1 MITFGKRITA
11 GLLSLAMLTGGAA
24 LPEGFAP
31 VDDISISISAA
42 TAKIDLSSAT
52 IANKGSNMDFND
64 EYTIEAKTTYPK
76 YFGMQFNVETKDN
89 VICTVKATTSKLDV
103 FLVDKSGNVLDQKS
117 FTGSKNQELTLSAN
131 NIQGVHYII
140 FENKGL
146 TSTTE
151 ITMKLKG
158 ANTNLSVI
166 DAKATCKYPE
176 DSIVP
181 TYSFTYNGIK
191 LVKGTDYKETK
202 IEKSQQRETDGIRY
216 FYNVTITGIGKY
228 TDSKTFKF
236 SILVYDEDKRINIA
250 NAITKGTT
258 SDNIKVSY
266 NYTSDNMV
274 KYTLV
279 HTKNGTKTVL
289 VEGTD
294 YTVTTTYTD
303 RKIADGTIYR
313 TYTSV
318 FKGINKYKSTYT
330 YGIENHEIP
339 VAGKISVKKCD
350 FTPVLSGKTV
360 TDVVVKYNE
369 TKLTSGKD
377 YTSSIKN
384 NGIKTEGTKKYY
396 DYSIVVTGK
405 GNYTG
410 EQTIQYKLYLDYSLD
425 DISPVGLSSSMP
437 YTGKQICPKPEFKL
451 DDGTVLIEGKDYTL
465 TYGQNLNV
473 GVKEGTIFIKGLGEY
488 KSLAQTLYF
497 DITPLTI
504 NSINF
509 EIADQ
514 QYTGNQIKPVGNIQ
528 LNNGLALKSGT
539 DYTITYT
546 NNVNVGTATVILAFK
561 GNFNGTVTKTF
572 KITARRITN
581 IEGDLSDKKYTGK
594 EIRPLSYVTTS
605 TGGTLKEGTDYT
617 VSYKNNVN
625 VGTATATITFKG
637 NYTGTVTKTFKIVKS
652 TGTAV
657 IRIAGNN
664 RYSTAVEVSKK
675 AFPYGSDTV
684 IIASGQ
690 GFADALAGIPLA
702 NICKAPIL
710 LADTNYITKE
720 TGDEITRLKAKNVI
734 ILGGIGV
741 ISAKVAN
748 IFTGRGL
755 SVQRI
760 AGTDRFATSTL
771 IAEEIIK
778 RTKKPTEVFFVSAF
792 NFPDALS
799 VSSIAAV
806 KNAPIIYAGKDAN
819 INENVQKFI
828 TKYKNSISKMYAI
841 GGASVVPDSYINKI
855 KQGTS
860 AQTIRLSGKD
870 RFETCLKVNN
880 YFKDSLTGTDV
891 FIASGLNYPDALSGG
906 VYAAMSK
913 SPILLVGKD
922 GVTTS
927 QVNYFNSL
935 KASAAKI
942 IGGTGVV
949 SENIAKKI
957 KTI

>member
-1 MITFGKRITA
+1 MISLGRRITA
-11 GLLSLAMLTGGAA
+11 GFLSLAMITGGGS
-24 LPEGFAP
+24 LLESFAP
-31 VDDISISISAA
+31 LDDFSISASAA
-42 TAKIDLSSAT
+42 TTKIDLSTAT
-52 IANKGSNMDFND
+52 IANKGSDMDFND

-76 YFGMQFNVETKDN
+76 YFGMQFNVTTKDN
-89 VICTVKATTSKLDV
+89 VTCTVKATTSKLDV
-103 FLVDKSGNVLDQKS
+103 FLVDKSGNVLAQKS
-117 FTGSKNQELTLSAN
+117 FTGTKNQELTLTAN
-131 NIQGVHYII
+131 GIQGVHYII

-158 ANTNLSVI
+158 TNTNLSII

-181 TYSFTYNGIK
+181 TYSFTYNGTK
-191 LVKGTDYKETK
+191 LIKGTDYKETK
-202 IEKSQQRETDGIRY
+202 IEKSEKKETDGTRY
-216 FYNVTITGIGKY
+216 YYNVTITGIGRF

-236 SILVYDEDKRINIA
+236 SILVYDEDKRINLA
-250 NAITKGTT
+250 NAITKGTAT
-258 SDNIKVSY
+258 DNIKLSY
-266 NYTSDNMV
+266 SYTSDNMV

-279 HTKNGTKTVL
+279 HTQNGTKTVL

-294 YTVTTTYTD
+294 YSVNTTYTD
-303 RKIADGTIYR
+303 RKLTDGTIYR

-339 VAGKISVKKCD
+339 VAGKTSIKKCD
-350 FTPVLSGKTV
+350 ITPVLSGKTV
-360 TDVVVKYNE
+360 TDVIVKYNG

-384 NGIKTEGTKKYY
+384 NGIKTEGTQKYY
-396 DYSIVVTGK
+396 DYSIMVTGK

-410 EQTIQYKLYLDYSLD
+410 ELTVQYKLYLEYTLD
-425 DISPVGLSSSMP
+425 DITPVGLSSSMP

-504 NSINF
+504 NNINF

-514 QYTGNQIKPVGNIQ
+514 QYTGSQIKPVGNIQ
-528 LNNGLALKSGT
+528 LNNGLALKNGT
-539 DYTITYT
+539 DYTIEYK
-546 NNVNVGTATVILAFK
+546 NNINVGTATVTLTFK
-561 GNFNGTVTKTF
+561 GNFKGTVTKTF
-572 KITARRITN
+572 KITARKITN
-581 IEGDLSDKKYTGK
+581 IEGNLSDKKYTGK

-617 VSYKNNVN
+617 VSYKNNIN

-637 NYTGTVTKTFKIVKS
+637 NFTGAVTKTFKIVKT
-652 TGTAV
+652 TGTAAA
-657 IRIAGNN
+657 RIAGNN
-664 RYSTAVEVSKK
+664 RYTTAVEVSKK

-741 ISAKVAN
+741 ISTKVAN

-760 AGTDRFATSTL
+760 AGTDRFATSVL
-771 IAEEIIK
+771 IAEEITK
-778 RTKKPTEVFFVSAF
+778 RSKAPTEVFFVNAM
-792 NFPDALS
+792 NYPDALS
-799 VSSIAAV
+799 VSSVAAV
-806 KNAPIIYAGKDAN
+806 KNAPIIYAGTNAN
-819 INENVQKFI
+819 INANVQKFI
-828 TKYKNSISKMYAI
+828 TKYKSSITKMYAI
-841 GGASVVPDSYINKI
+841 GGNKVVPDSYINKV

-860 AQTIRLSGKD
+860 AQTVRLAGTD
-870 RFETCLKVNN
+870 RFDTCLKVNN
-880 YFKDSLTGTDV
+880 YFKSILTGTDI

-913 SPILLVGKD
+913 SPIMLVRKD
-922 GVTTS
+922 SVTS
-927 QVNYFNSL
+927 AQVEYFNSL

-942 IGGTGVV
+942 IGGVAVV
-949 SENIAKKI
+949 SDSIVNRI
-957 KTI
+957 KSI